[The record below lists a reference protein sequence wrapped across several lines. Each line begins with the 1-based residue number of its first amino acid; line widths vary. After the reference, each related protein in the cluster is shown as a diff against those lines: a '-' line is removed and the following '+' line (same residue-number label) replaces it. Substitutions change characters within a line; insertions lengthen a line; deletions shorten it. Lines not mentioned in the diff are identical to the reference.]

1 MYNPIDIS
9 GRLVL
14 VTGASSGIGR
24 ATAIVLSRMGA
35 QLILNG
41 RHVDAL
47 EETRAATE
55 NCASHLCAP
64 FDLASLDAMPKWI
77 AGVVGGTG
85 RALDGVVHCAGVGG
99 HTPLRAVSARSLE
112 SMMLGNVHA
121 TLMLLRAVSAKNVAA
136 ASGSSIVLIS
146 SAAALVASPGMATYA
161 GSKAAVHAIARSAAK
176 ELAAKRIRVNCIAP
190 AYVNTPMYD
199 QAANAVV
206 KFEQIAQ
213 QQFLGIIEPEEV
225 AFMAAYLLS
234 NAARSITGSQ
244 FVLDG
249 GFTL

>member
-1 MYNPIDIS
+1 
-9 GRLVL
+9 
-14 VTGASSGIGR
+14 
-24 ATAIVLSRMGA
+24 
-35 QLILNG
+35 
-41 RHVDAL
+41 
-47 EETRAATE
+47 
-55 NCASHLCAP
+55 
-64 FDLASLDAMPKWI
+64 
-77 AGVVGGTG
+77 
-85 RALDGVVHCAGVGG
+85 
-99 HTPLRAVSARSLE
+99 
-112 SMMLGNVHA
+112 MMLGNVHA